1 MALEQSR
8 GYYVAISSI
17 GAQVRIP
24 GNSDMNISKHALN
37 RLVEFIVLGSF
48 LFLYKFID
56 TESLITSYGT
66 AQSIPA
72 YVRLHSRPVSSARVC
87 TSRLESKRPSI
98 QSSCPQQRRSI
109 SHLGVRTGFLEGAC
123 ELRPVRPVMVL
134 TCCVQVFLHKLGHRR
149 GGVRLER
156 CDS

>member
-48 LFLYKFID
+48 LFRFID
-56 TESLITSYGT
+56 TESLITFHDT
-66 AQSIPA
+66 A
-72 YVRLHSRPVSSARVC
+72 
-87 TSRLESKRPSI
+87 
-98 QSSCPQQRRSI
+98 
-109 SHLGVRTGFLEGAC
+109 
-123 ELRPVRPVMVL
+123 
-134 TCCVQVFLHKLGHRR
+134 
-149 GGVRLER
+149 
-156 CDS
+156 